1 MKAKLGVWWDNLH
14 SSFWFIPSLMTLF
27 CSALAMGMVELDGR
41 NFTRSLGFLY
51 GGGVEGA
58 RTMLGAVASSVLS
71 IAGVTFS
78 ITIAALTL
86 ASGQFGPRLLR
97 SFIRDRGNQFVLGAF
112 IGTFM
117 YCLLVLRSVRGGE
130 QNPFVP
136 HLSVTI
142 AVALAVLCVG
152 ALIYFIHHISLGI
165 QAAQVIANVGNEFDA
180 AVERLFPLEAGS
192 GPRET
197 VGVDEHRADRD
208 IPADFERNARPVMAQ
223 SGGYV
228 QILDGDGLMKLAV
241 QKGCILQLLHPPGA
255 LVIEGD
261 ALARVWPAERADEAM
276 EKAVNAAFSFGT
288 QRTDAQ
294 DALFPIDQLT
304 EIAVRALSP
313 GINDPFTAMMC
324 LDRQGRALALLAK
337 REIPSGLRYDAG
349 HLRVI
354 TRSLSFAQATD
365 AAFDPIRHYGSNSA
379 AVSGHILQ
387 IIARL
392 APHVSRENDLAA
404 LDRHAAHTLQAA
416 RSVLTLD
423 FEIRAVEE
431 HHAAAMQA
439 LQTCACQQHALNGN
453 APKNHQAKPET
464 AH

>member
-1 MKAKLGVWWDNLH
+1 MKAKLGVLWDNLH

-27 CSALAMGMVELDGR
+27 CSALALGMVELDGR

-58 RTMLGAVASSVLS
+58 RTMLGAIANSTLS

-97 SFIRDRGNQFVLGAF
+97 SFIRDRSNQFVLGAF

-117 YCLLVLRSVRGGE
+117 YCLLVLRSVRGVE
-130 QNPFVP
+130 ENRFVP
-136 HLSVTI
+136 HLAVTVAI
-142 AVALAVLCVG
+142 ALAVLCVG
-152 ALIYFIHHISLGI
+152 ALIYFIHHISLSI

-180 AVERLFPLEAGS
+180 AVERLFPRETGS

-197 VGVDEHRADRD
+197 AGVDEHRADHH
-208 IPADFERNARPVMAQ
+208 IPADFERNSRPVMAQ

-276 EKAVNAAFSFGT
+276 EKAVNAAFSFGM

-337 REIPSGLRYDAG
+337 REIPSGLRYDDAG

-354 TRSLSFAQATD
+354 TQSLSFAQATD
-365 AAFDPIRHYGSNSA
+365 AAFDPIRHYGSSSA

-392 APHVSRENDLAA
+392 APHVSREDDRESLR
-404 LDRHAAHTLQAA
+404 RHAAQTRQAA
-416 RSVLTLD
+416 RENLSLD
-423 FEIRAVEE
+423 FEMRAVEE
-431 HHAAAMQA
+431 RHAEALRA
-439 LQTCACQQHALNGN
+439 LQTRERQDDGQNGEI
-453 APKNHQAKPET
+453 APEA